1 MIRAENDEI
10 FQTYKIQDANKE
22 RIAINQKFN
31 AEIGIIETENLEKH
45 KTLSKYEKEYKE
57 VTDKSASDAAIWNSK
72 AQELEGKMKSSELA
86 ISQAEASGNKASS
99 ELLMKD
105 KLST

>member
-45 KTLSKYEKEYKE
+45 KT
-57 VTDKSASDAAIWNSK
+57 
-72 AQELEGKMKSSELA
+72 
-86 ISQAEASGNKASS
+86 
-99 ELLMKD
+99 
-105 KLST
+105 